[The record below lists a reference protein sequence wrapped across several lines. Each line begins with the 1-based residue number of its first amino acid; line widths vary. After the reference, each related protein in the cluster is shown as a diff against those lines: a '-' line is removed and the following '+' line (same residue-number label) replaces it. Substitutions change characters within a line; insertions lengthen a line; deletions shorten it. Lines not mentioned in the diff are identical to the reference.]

1 MKLNRYAWLGIWRPW
16 RWHSW
21 WQNAPFPNLLHMF
34 TPITWFWSR
43 WLCEY
48 FAGKTSFFYYKTVKN
63 YENDKIT
70 RVLTRVSKSYKAQF
84 VAKGQLTSKCLFCYL
99 QLFQKTNEKI
109 RPNYNGT
116 SYWIVFVGF
125 LEELKTPKRNFEINW
140 PLVEFSIGHLPT

>member
-99 QLFQKTNEKI
+99 QLFQKNERKNSTKLQWYLI
-109 RPNYNGT
+109 LNCFRWFFGRIEDT
-116 SYWIVFVGF
+116 KKKF
-125 LEELKTPKRNFEINW
+125 RN
-140 PLVEFSIGHLPT
+140 